1 MAATPVSRQCP
12 SGSYVPIAPKQSTQ
26 HTTRA
31 IGRGAG
37 NIPSKL
43 GKIDRIH
50 VLKPI
55 HGSSPRGRGKQVVA
69 MYKQV
74 GVRFVPACAGKTNLP
89 WNCSAI
95 SRVDPSKGQLLGSSP
110 RARGETGG
118 PRHAAR
124 IPLRIVR
131 GEMDRRPARK
141 EQGLLYQDLD
151 GLPRKLVCLRIACA
165 GNCFS
170 ALHVPYW

>member
-31 IGRGAG
+31 IGRGDG

-74 GVRFVPACAGKTNLP
+74 DVRFIPACAGGK
-89 WNCSAI
+89 
-95 SRVDPSKGQLLGSSP
+95 RVGRVMQPVSPCASCAGKWIGGQLGKNRVYCIRTSTDYQGNWFAYGLPAPGTVFRRSMFP
-110 RARGETGG
+110 TG
-118 PRHAAR
+118 RK
-124 IPLRIVR
+124 
-131 GEMDRRPARK
+131 MDALSRRPEREKSGAFQRPK
-141 EQGLLYQDLD
+141 
-151 GLPRKLVCLRIACA
+151 
-165 GNCFS
+165 
-170 ALHVPYW
+170 